1 MGIKNLNQFLK
12 KYEVHETF
20 HISNL
25 TYTKLG
31 IDTPMFLYKFKGT
44 TNVNTNEWLGC
55 FITFI
60 AFLRKWDIHPIF
72 VFEGKAPLEKAQT
85 QEERREQRQK
95 MVHKTNTIELDLN
108 TYKFDGSIT
117 PFLSEVWNKL
127 LLKQK
132 TKNKSLLV
140 KNVKVSLD
148 TVAIEDE
155 IENRRRYEISIS
167 SEDIANLKDLL
178 DIMGVSW
185 IQSIDEAETDCV
197 SLFYS
202 GAVDYIVSHDT
213 DVLAYFS
220 SQSEELKV
228 INNFNTTELTFTH
241 VSKQKVLDA
250 LNLTSESFRDF
261 CIMCGTD
268 YNKNIFRVG
277 VETAYNFIL
286 KNFNIEN
293 VPLDT
298 SILNHGRVREIF
310 KVKENLEVND
320 KVMWCRLPKPK
331 FVDDLAMFI
340 FTHTIK
346 NVDVNYIFECMNE
359 SEIDVEAE
367 VV

>member
-1 MGIKNLNQFLK
+1 MGIKNLSQFLK
-12 KYEVHETF
+12 KYEVYETL

-25 TYTKLG
+25 VYTKLG
-31 IDTPMFLYKFKGT
+31 IDAPMFLYKFKGV

-72 VFEGKAPLEKAQT
+72 VFEGKAPPEKLQT

-108 TYKFDGSIT
+108 TYKSDGCIT
-117 PFLSEVWNKL
+117 PLLSEVWEKL
-127 LLKQK
+127 KN
-132 TKNKSLLV
+132 KNKSLLT
-140 KNVKVSLD
+140 KKTLSRVKVLD
-148 TVAIEDE
+148 VSAIEDE
-155 IENRRRYEISIS
+155 IERRRRYEISIS
-167 SEDIANLKDLL
+167 SEDITNLKDLL

-185 IQSIDEAETDCV
+185 IQSIGEAETDCV

-202 GAVDYIVSHDT
+202 GVVDYIVSEDT

-228 INNFNTTELTFTH
+228 INNFNTTELTFTQI
-241 VSKQKVLDA
+241 SKQKVLDA

-277 VETAYNFIL
+277 VETAYKFIT

-293 VPLDT
+293 VPLDV

-310 KVKENLEVND
+310 EVKENFALND
-320 KVMWCRLPKPK
+320 KVMWCRLPKTK
-331 FVDDLAMFI
+331 FLDDLAIFV
-340 FTHTIK
+340 FTHNIK
-346 NVDVNYIFECMNE
+346 NVDVNHTFECMNE
-359 SEIDVEAE
+359 SDIDVVE
-367 VV
+367 